1 MSRNIDAKSSRCALQ
16 AIKWLVVIMLLF
28 IAIVGNFIYR
38 DLSIPLRAIAVVLI
52 IAIAGIVALLTNQGK
67 DAITFASGARTEMRK
82 VIWPTLQE
90 TFHTTLI
97 VAVFTAIMSL
107 ILWGLDGILVYLV
120 SFITDLRF

>member
-28 IAIVGNFIYR
+28 IAIIGNFLYR

-52 IAIAGIVALLTNQGK
+52 IAMAGTVALLTNQGK

-107 ILWGLDGILVYLV
+107 ILWGLDGILVRLV